1 MVTKTPDDIVIENNE
16 ITTEGE
22 TVNVSSQSESPK
34 QEENEEIAALE
45 DGAPTEDIATFDT
58 SEIQETASL
67 NDALPGVNFMRK
79 LYGTDYTS
87 DPTGAR
93 SYYYDFANESAG
105 VGESQFYLSFYSTFD
120 TSYFGFTGTSGDDVI
135 NRITDDPQFSDIPY
149 ILNGLEGNDNI
160 TGSNADNMLIGGADD
175 DILNGNGG
183 DDVFYYEG
191 HNNGIDNINGGVG
204 EDAILGSSG
213 DDTIGVQTLND
224 SRSIEVIDGGDGID
238 TIRGG
243 DTGTDNFDL
252 RNIEVRNIE
261 FYDLGDGGTDTFYGT
276 SDADTILTGSGTK
289 RIFGEDGD
297 DTIVLK
303 TSHTSG
309 EANEYDGGA
318 GFDQIIT
325 QDPTQNFTL
334 RMRELRPE
342 DSIESID
349 LGSGTN
355 VIEGTSGGNR
365 LDFSTTALNGVSLI
379 DGLGGSDTI
388 IGTSGN
394 DVIRGGEGSDTM
406 SGGDGDDIFLVEGI
420 DPSTSARDDFD
431 GGAGFDQI
439 IGTAGDE
446 LVRVR
451 FLNAADSIEVLD
463 LGAGYDVLETRGSSN
478 IDLSGM
484 TVLGLD
490 FINGGSSS
498 DNITATQGDDF
509 IQGNGGNDTLNGAG
523 GVNTAVFNGVFTD
536 YEITDNGDGTFTVLD
551 LNTADGNDGRDTL
564 ININYAQ
571 FSNYTET
578 LIAPNLPPVAVDD
591 NITLDEDTEVTFNPT
606 GNDTDPG
613 DTITLV
619 AIDTPVNGNLI
630 DNGDGTFTYEPFN
643 NFNGSESISYTIEDA
658 AGQQATGTINF
669 NVTPVND
676 APDARNNGT
685 TINED
690 ETATIDVL
698 GNDRDVDGDTLS
710 IVSFDQPAN
719 GSVVLNPDGTF
730 TYTPSGNYFGVDSFD
745 YTITDGEF
753 QDTATVNITINAAN
767 DAPDTV
773 EDNITV
779 EEDSFITF
787 DVLANDSD
795 VDGDTIT
802 LESFTLPTEGT
813 LVQNPDGTFTYT
825 PAPDFNGTDSFTYT
839 VTDGTASRVENV
851 NITVDPENDTPIT
864 LSDSA
869 TTQEDNSVV
878 IDVLANDSDPD
889 GDALSVTA
897 FTQGANGTVA
907 INPDGT
913 VTYTPNADFNGNDSF
928 TYIANDGNGG
938 TVTETVTVQ
947 VNPENDAPVTVVDD
961 ISVNEDE
968 SVNIQVLLNDTD
980 VDGDT
985 LSIDSFTQPANGAVT
1000 LNPDGSFTYTP
1011 TANYNGA
1018 DTFTYTVTDGQL
1030 TRTET
1035 VNITVDPV
1043 NDDPTVDTAINLNT
1057 DEDTDIT
1064 VDVLALATDVD
1075 GDTLSISVNPDSVQG
1090 GSVQVVN
1097 GEVVY
1102 SPANNFN
1109 GADSFTYTITDGNGG
1124 SFTGTVNID
1133 VTPINDA
1140 PNAIIN
1146 NYETDE
1152 EAAITFDVLSND
1164 NDIDGDAISL
1174 DSFTQP
1180 ANGSLVQNPDGTL
1193 SYTPNDGF
1201 NGIDTFTYTITD
1213 PDGLT
1218 DTATVNIT
1226 VNAVN
1231 DAPETQ
1237 ADNIVLDEDTSATF
1251 DVLANDSD
1259 PDGDALSIAT
1269 FTNPANGSLTQNP
1282 DGTFTYNPN
1291 GNFNGSDSFTYTVTD
1306 GIETRTETVNI
1317 TVNPINDAPVASND
1331 DVVLDED
1338 TSATFDVLANDSDID
1353 GDALSVESFVQPAN
1367 GSVVQNPDGTFSY
1380 TPAAGF
1386 NGSDSFTYTVTDGSL
1401 THTATVNIVVN
1412 AINDAPVTQA
1422 DNVVLDEDTAATFD
1436 VLANDSDPDG
1446 DALSVE
1452 SFTQPANGS
1461 VVQNPD
1467 GTFTYNPA
1475 ANYNGN
1481 DSFTYTVTDGNGASV
1496 TETVNIVVNPIN
1508 DAPNTTLDDI
1518 TLDEDTTA
1526 TFDVLANDGDV
1537 DGDVLSVE
1545 SFTQPANGVI
1555 AQNPDGTLTFTP
1567 NENFNGT
1574 DSFTYTVTD
1583 GIESR
1588 TETVNIVVNPVNDLS
1603 DADESITVSE
1613 NDDFMVNVL
1622 DNTDNPDG
1630 PIDAT
1635 VIGTGDIRV
1644 INNGNDITADFQLEP
1659 VSLGASAAYRIT
1671 HTPTGNTGILSIN
1684 AGGEFALDNE
1694 TNNLFDFLGE
1704 GDNAEITLDYT
1715 LTDGIDTAAS
1725 TATINVIGSLDAPI
1739 TVADVVTLDE
1749 DTTATFDVLA
1759 NDYDVDGDTI
1769 SLESFTQP
1777 ANGQVVQNPDGTF
1790 TFTPNADFNGND
1802 SFTYTV
1808 TDGTS
1813 SVTETVSIIV
1823 NEVNDAP
1830 ITAPDNV
1837 VLDEDTSATFDV
1849 LANDSDLDGD
1859 VLSVDSFTQPA
1870 NGSVVQNPDGT
1881 FTYTP
1886 AADYNGNDTFTYTV
1900 SDGSSLVTETVN
1912 IVVNPIND
1920 APIAGPDTITLDE
1933 DTVATFDVLAN
1944 DSDVDGDALSVESFT
1959 QPANGT
1965 VVQNPD
1971 GTFSFT
1977 PNADFNGNDSFTY
1990 TVTDGAIAVTQTV
2003 DLIVNPVND
2012 GPQTVEDGV
2021 VLDEDTSAT
2030 FDVLANDSDPDGDAL
2045 SVTAFTQGAN
2055 GTVVQNPDGTFSYT
2069 PNADFNGSDT
2079 FIYTVSDGT
2088 EERMEVVNIT
2098 VNPVND
2104 APVTQPDDVVLDEDT
2119 SATFDV
2125 LANDSDI
2132 DGDVLSVESFTQ
2144 PANGVVV
2151 QNPDG
2156 TFTYT
2161 PAADYNGNDTFT
2173 YTVTDGTESV
2183 TETVN
2188 IVVNP
2193 VDDPVGDIVPLPTD
2207 EHTIDITFID
2217 ESAGFKNSFGYIFV
2231 DAEGTIHE
2239 TGLVWENSSK
2249 VGSGGDLVQGQSVET
2264 ITVPEGLYAEFFI
2277 IANGERVNQSY
2288 DNHIDLDTGTIAFVD
2303 ENGEKANIN
2312 DATDPILV
2320 YTDANGNEID
2330 VRGHVFLTP
2339 ENNLLNPD
2347 DIDHVKLTNGD
2358 DGAIR
2363 VGFEDLMQGGDKDF
2377 DDLIL
2382 DIKVNGL
2389 ENLDTGDLDP
2399 RFYNTASNG
2408 LPDAPAIDALPI
2420 PEHDVEIVFQ
2430 GETAAYKNTFGYY
2443 TVDGSGNI
2451 HNVGIVFDNASR
2463 AGSGG
2468 NLVTGVSSET
2478 ITIPEGQYVEFFI
2491 IANGFREND
2500 SFDSIDL
2507 ANGELNFLNAAGDA
2521 FANVNDGTPP
2531 QLVFTDANGN
2541 TSALDGNVYHSA
2553 DSALNGDGINHV
2565 MLESQGI
2572 NDTRLSFED
2581 LRGGGDND
2589 FNDVIV
2595 DINMS
2600 RIHIR
2605 GDADANTID
2614 MRNMDF
2620 NFYNEFIYPAGAGDD
2635 IVMGSAVRDVLRGH
2649 AGNDQIFGLDG
2660 NDVLIGGQG
2669 ADILD
2674 GGNGDDKLR
2683 YKADGVWSAMYGAK
2697 NVTTGDFVTLDGLT
2711 RTNDIFK
2718 GGAGE
2723 DRLLATSQSDAL
2735 FLHGQYDVPMIEDV
2749 ERFYMGKGDDLLD
2762 MSSDVYTYGDIF
2774 AAGGSGNDIIW
2785 SNAGND
2791 ELRAGSGDDWIH
2803 GGEGN
2808 DVIRL
2813 GHGADLAQGGEGDDK
2828 IYAQLGNDEVY
2839 GDAGN
2844 DLLYGGSGEDQIFG
2858 GEGNDQIYGQ
2868 NDDDFI
2874 SGGEGNDMLNGGR
2887 GNDVLEGDAGNDT
2900 LYGHNDEDTLFGG
2913 EGSDILYGGNGAD
2926 LLVASVGFDRLH
2938 GGRGDDTFQLDDLNA
2953 AENTIVRFKA
2963 GEDSIDL
2970 SEIIDDLG
2978 VSESEFLDNLS
2989 LDYSARNTAELN
3001 YNDGTTEITF
3011 FHFEHIARNLEA
3023 DDLDIITT

>member
-22 TVNVSSQSESPK
+22 TVKISSQSESSE

-45 DGAPTEDIATFDT
+45 EQAPTEDIATFDA
-58 SEIQETASL
+58 SEIQETTSL

-79 LYGTDYTS
+79 LYGSDYLS

-93 SYYYDFANESAG
+93 TYYYNFADESDNAG
-105 VGESQFYLSFYSTFD
+105 EGAFYLSLFSTAD
-120 TSYFGFTGTSGDDVI
+120 TSYFGFSGTSGDDNI
-135 NRITDDPQFSDIPY
+135 DRTNDDPQFSNIPY
-149 ILNGLEGNDNI
+149 ILNGFAGNDII
-160 TGSNADNMLIGGADD
+160 TGSQADNMIIGGADND
-175 DILNGNGG
+175 TLNGNGG
-183 DDVFYYEG
+183 DDIFYYEG

-204 EDAILGSSG
+204 EDSILGSSG
-213 DDTIGVQTLND
+213 DDTIGVQNIND
-224 SRSIEVIDGGDGID
+224 SKSIEVIDGGDGID

-276 SDADTILTGSGTK
+276 TDGDTVLTGSGTK
-289 RIFGEDGD
+289 RIFSGDGD
-297 DTIVLK
+297 DTIILK
-303 TSHTSG
+303 TAHTSG
-309 EANEYDGGA
+309 ESNEYDGGA

-334 RMRELRPE
+334 RMRELRVE

-355 VIEGTSGGNR
+355 VIEGTSSGNR

-394 DVIRGGEGSDTM
+394 DVIRGGAGSDTM
-406 SGGDGDDIFLVEGI
+406 SGGDGDDTFLVEGI
-420 DPSTSARDDFD
+420 DPSTSARDDFN

-439 IGTAGDE
+439 LGTAGDE

-451 FLNAADSIEVLD
+451 NLNADDSIELID
-463 LGAGYDVLETRGSSN
+463 LGDGYDVLETRGSSN
-478 IDLSGM
+478 IDLSGI

-490 FINGGSSS
+490 FINGGTST
-498 DNITATQGDDF
+498 DNITATQGNDF
-509 IQGNGGNDTLNGAG
+509 IQGNRGNDTIDGAG
-523 GVNTAVFNGVFTD
+523 GINTAVFSGIFTD
-536 YEITDNGDGTFTVLD
+536 YQITDNGDGTFTVQD
-551 LNTADGNDGRDTL
+551 LNTADGDDGRDTL

-591 NITLDEDTEVTFNPT
+591 NITLDEDTEFTFNPVA
-606 GNDTDPG
+606 NDTDPG
-613 DTITLV
+613 DTLTLV
-619 AIDTPVNGNLI
+619 SIDTPVNGNLI

-676 APDARNNGT
+676 APIARNNGFT
-685 TINED
+685 TTED
-690 ETATIDVL
+690 ETAIINVL
-698 GNDRDVDGDTLS
+698 GNDSDVDGDALS
-710 IVSFDQPAN
+710 IVSFTQPAN
-719 GSVVLNPDGTF
+719 GSVVQNPDGTF
-730 TYTPSGNYFGVDSFD
+730 SYTPSGNFFGVDSFT
-745 YTITDGEF
+745 YTITDGEI
-753 QDTATVNITINAAN
+753 QDTATVNVTINAAN

-779 EEDSFITF
+779 EEDAFITF

-802 LESFTLPTEGT
+802 VESFTLPTEGT

-825 PAPDFNGTDSFTYT
+825 PAPDFNGSDSFTYT
-839 VTDGTASRVENV
+839 VTDGTVSRTENV
-851 NITVDPENDTPIT
+851 NITVDPENDEPIT
-864 LSDSA
+864 LSDSGS
-869 TTQEDNSVV
+869 TQEDNSLV

-889 GDALSVTA
+889 GDALTVSAVTD
-897 FTQGANGTVA
+897 GANGTVA

-913 VTYTPNADFNGNDSF
+913 VTYTPNADFHGNDSF
-928 TYIANDGNGG
+928 TYTASDGNGG
-938 TVTETVTVQ
+938 NVVETVNVQ
-947 VNPENDAPVTVVDD
+947 VNPENDAPITIVDD

-968 SVNIQVLLNDTD
+968 SINIQVLQNDTD

-1011 TANYNGA
+1011 AANYNGA

-1075 GDTLSISVNPDSVQG
+1075 GDTLSISVHPDSAQG

-1133 VTPINDA
+1133 VAPINDA

-1164 NDIDGDAISL
+1164 NDIDGDVISL

-1269 FTNPANGSLTQNP
+1269 FTNPANGSLAQNP
-1282 DGTFTYNPN
+1282 DGTFTYTPV
-1291 GNFNGSDSFTYTVTD
+1291 GDFNGSDSFTYTVTD
-1306 GIETRTETVNI
+1306 GTETRTETVNI

-1331 DVVLDED
+1331 DVILDED
-1338 TSATFDVLANDSDID
+1338 SSATFDVLANDVDID
-1353 GDALSVESFVQPAN
+1353 GDTLSVESFVQPAN
-1367 GSVVQNPDGTFSY
+1367 GTVVQNPDGTFSY

-1386 NGSDSFTYTVTDGSL
+1386 NGADSFTYTVTDGSL
-1401 THTATVNIVVN
+1401 THTATVNITVN
-1412 AINDAPVTQA
+1412 AVNDAPITQA

-1481 DSFTYTVTDGNGASV
+1481 DSFTYTVTDGTESR
-1496 TETVNIVVNPIN
+1496 TETVSIVVNPIN
-1508 DAPNTTLDDI
+1508 DAPNTTTDSVVI
-1518 TLDEDTTA
+1518 DEDTSA
-1526 TFDVLANDGDV
+1526 TFDVLANDGDI
-1537 DGDVLSVE
+1537 DGDTLSIE
-1545 SFTQPANGVI
+1545 SFEQPANGVVV
-1555 AQNPDGTLTFTP
+1555 QNPDGTFTFTP
-1567 NENFNGT
+1567 NENFNGA

-1588 TETVNIVVNPVNDLS
+1588 TETVSITVNPVNDLS
-1603 DADESITVSE
+1603 DTDESITVSE
-1613 NDDFMVNVL
+1613 NDDFMINVL

-1635 VIGTGDIRV
+1635 VIGTGDVRV
-1644 INNGNDITADFQLEP
+1644 MNNGNDITADFLLEP

-1694 TNNLFDFLGE
+1694 TNNLFDFLDE

-1715 LTDGIDTAAS
+1715 LTDGIDTADS

-1777 ANGQVVQNPDGTF
+1777 ANGQVIQNPDGTF

-1830 ITAPDNV
+1830 ITA
-1837 VLDEDTSATFDV
+1837 
-1849 LANDSDLDGD
+1849 
-1859 VLSVDSFTQPA
+1859 
-1870 NGSVVQNPDGT
+1870 
-1881 FTYTP
+1881 
-1886 AADYNGNDTFTYTV
+1886 
-1900 SDGSSLVTETVN
+1900 
-1912 IVVNPIND
+1912 
-1920 APIAGPDTITLDE
+1920 
-1933 DTVATFDVLAN
+1933 
-1944 DSDVDGDALSVESFT
+1944 
-1959 QPANGT
+1959 
-1965 VVQNPD
+1965 
-1971 GTFSFT
+1971 
-1977 PNADFNGNDSFTY
+1977 
-1990 TVTDGAIAVTQTV
+1990 TD
-2003 DLIVNPVND
+2003 D
-2012 GPQTVEDGV
+2012 V

-2030 FDVLANDSDPDGDAL
+2030 FDVLANDSDPDGDVL

-2079 FIYTVSDGT
+2079 FIYTVSDGVQ
-2088 EERMEVVNIT
+2088 ERMEVVNIT

-2144 PANGVVV
+2144 PTHGAVV

-2161 PAADYNGNDTFT
+2161 PSADYNGNDTFT

-2249 VGSGGDLVQGQSVET
+2249 VGSGGDLVPGQSVET

-2382 DIKVNGL
+2382 DIKVNDL

-2430 GETAAYKNTFGYY
+2430 GETAGYKNTFGYY

-2451 HNVGIVFDNASR
+2451 HNVGVVFENASR

-2468 NLVTGVSSET
+2468 ELTPGVSSET
-2478 ITIPEGQYVEFFI
+2478 ITVPEGQYVEFFI
-2491 IANGFREND
+2491 IANGFRENG
-2500 SFDSIDL
+2500 SFDNIDL
-2507 ANGELNFLNAAGDA
+2507 ANGELNFLNAAGDT

-2553 DSALNGDGINHV
+2553 GSALNGDGINHV
-2565 MLESQGI
+2565 VLQSQGI

-2589 FNDVIV
+2589 FDDVIV

-2605 GDADANTID
+2605 GDAEANTID
-2614 MRNMDF
+2614 MRNLNF

-2635 IVMGSAVRDVLRGH
+2635 IVTGSAVRDVLRGH
-2649 AGNDQIFGLDG
+2649 AGDDQLFGMDG
-2660 NDVLIGGQG
+2660 NDVLVGGEG

-2674 GGNGDDKLR
+2674 GGSGDDKLR
-2683 YKADGVWSAMYGAK
+2683 YRADGVWSAMYGAQ

-2718 GGAGE
+2718 GGEGE
-2723 DRLLATSQSDAL
+2723 DRLSATSHSDAL
-2735 FLHGQYDVPMIEDV
+2735 FLHGQYDVPMIEGI
-2749 ERFYMGKGDDLLD
+2749 ERFYMGMGDDLLD

-2774 AAGGSGNDIIW
+2774 AAGGTGNDIIW

-2791 ELRAGSGDDWIH
+2791 DLRAGRGDDWIH
-2803 GGEGN
+2803 GAEGHDN
-2808 DVIRL
+2808 IRL
-2813 GHGADLAQGGEGDDK
+2813 GDGDDLGQGGDGDDIIRGHK
-2828 IYAQLGNDEVY
+2828 GNDDLY
-2839 GDAGN
+2839 GDAGA
-2844 DLLYGGSGEDQIFG
+2844 DILYGGDGVDYIFG
-2858 GEGNDQIYGQ
+2858 GEGNDRLYGQ
-2868 NDDDFI
+2868 NGNDFI
-2874 SGGEGNDMLNGGR
+2874 SGGVGNDIANGGLGNDEIEGGTGNDKLNGHNGNDILKGELGNDELR
-2887 GNDVLEGDAGNDT
+2887 GSNGNDILDGGIGQDKLYGGNDNDVLD
-2900 LYGHNDEDTLFGG
+2900 GG
-2913 EGSDILYGGNGAD
+2913 ASYDILYGGNGAD
-2926 LLVASVGFDRLH
+2926 LLVASVGFDLLN
-2938 GGRGDDTFQLDDLNA
+2938 GGRGDDTFQLDDLSA
-2953 AENTIVRFKA
+2953 IENTIVRFKA

-2970 SEIIDDLG
+2970 SEIIDDFS
-2978 VSESEFLDNLS
+2978 VEVNEFIDNLS

-3001 YNDGTTEITF
+3001 YTDGTTEITF
-3011 FHFEHIARNLEA
+3011 FHFTHIARDLEA